1 MTKVVVATMLTDD
14 CRTPVSTAA
23 ELAARLG
30 GELTVLGS
38 VPDLHPGADAWPGH
52 PALEHVESWV
62 SGVLTDGAPAR
73 RVAARGGLPGVEIPR
88 FAEEVNADLLVIGR
102 REVSGVGDLADT
114 VLRRIRRPCL
124 VLPCHWEKLS
134 PILVALDGTERGFQV
149 HQAACEFAERMRAPV
164 RSVAV
169 EAPERDGQAAGPSA
183 RSLRLLARV
192 QALAGGGNG
201 SAAVKLAA
209 PPLHIRAGD
218 VVKEVLAEVAEVGA
232 GILAVGWR
240 WGGPSDRIPAGSV
253 GRRLALEAPCGVLA
267 IPL

>member
-1 MTKVVVATMLTDD
+1 MTKVVVATTLDD
-14 CRTPVSTAA
+14 ACRVPVSTAI

-38 VPDLHPGADAWPGH
+38 VPELAPGAAAWPGQ
-52 PALEHVESWV
+52 PALELVEAWV
-62 SGVLTDGAPAR
+62 ADMLPAGATAP

-102 REVSGVGDLADT
+102 GDLTGAGDLADT
-114 VLRRIRRPCL
+114 VLRRSRKPCL
-124 VLPCHWEKLS
+124 VLPCHWQKLL
-134 PILVALDGTERGFQV
+134 PILVALDGSERGFQV
-149 HQAACEFAERMRAPV
+149 HQAACELAERMRVPV
-164 RSVAV
+164 RSVTV
-169 EAPERDGQAAGPSA
+169 DPLDRDGQAAGPSA

-192 QALAGGGNG
+192 QALAGGGHG
-201 SAAVKLAA
+201 STALKLAS

-218 VVKEVLAEVAEVGA
+218 VVREVLAEVAEVGA

-240 WGGPSDRIPAGSV
+240 WGGPSDRIPTGSV

>member
-1 MTKVVVATMLTDD
+1 MTKVVVATTLVDD
-14 CRTPVSTAA
+14 CRTPVRTAV

-30 GELTVLGS
+30 GELTVVGS
-38 VPDLHPGADAWPGH
+38 VPELAPGSGAWPGH
-52 PALEHVESWV
+52 PALEQVEAWV
-62 SGVLTDGAPAR
+62 SSLLPANATAP

-88 FAEEVNADLLVIGR
+88 FAEEMNADLLVIGK
-102 REVSGVGDLADT
+102 GDPTGAGDLADT
-114 VLRRIRRPCL
+114 VLRRSRKPCL
-124 VLPCHWEKLS
+124 VLPCNWEKLS
-134 PILVALDGTERGFQV
+134 PILVALDGSERGFQV
-149 HQAACEFAERMRAPV
+149 HQSACELAERMRVPV
-164 RSVAV
+164 RSVTV
-169 EAPERDGQAAGPSA
+169 EPLARDGQDAGPSA

-201 SAAVKLAA
+201 TAALKLAS
-209 PPLHIRAGD
+209 PPLHVRAGD

-240 WGGPSDRIPAGSV
+240 WGGPSDRIPTGSV